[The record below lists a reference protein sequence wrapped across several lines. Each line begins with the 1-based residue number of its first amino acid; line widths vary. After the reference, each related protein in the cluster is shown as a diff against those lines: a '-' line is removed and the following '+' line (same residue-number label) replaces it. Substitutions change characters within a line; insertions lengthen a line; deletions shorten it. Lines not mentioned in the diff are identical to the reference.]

1 VRIGIDYTAAVR
13 QGAGIGRYC
22 RELVRALARQEDGHE
37 YVLLV
42 AGRLSAPQMAALRAE
57 LGDSPH
63 FGLQPLWL
71 SERWLNRL
79 WHRLQIPLPVEAAA
93 GRLDLFHSPDFTLP
107 PVWRARTILTVHDL
121 SFLRVPQYAEPNLRA
136 YLEQAVPRSVRR
148 ADLVLADSQN
158 TKDDVVELLHVPA
171 ERVWVVP
178 AGVEPRFH
186 RVADATELARVQQ
199 AYGLTRPFILSVGTL
214 QPRKNFTGLIEAYH
228 LLRAQ
233 HHVPHQLVIV
243 GGKGWLYEPI
253 LRRVAELGLQEEVRF
268 LGFAADADL
277 PALYSLADL
286 FAWPSFYEGFGI
298 PVLEAMACGTPV
310 VASNVSSLPEVVG
323 DAGLMVTPG
332 DGEALADA
340 LRRLLTDATLRAD
353 LIARGHAQAA
363 RFTWE
368 RAAQLLL
375 QAYQQAAATSPDLH
389 SGR

>member
-1 VRIGIDYTAAVR
+1 MRIGIDYTAAVR

-22 RELVRALARQEDGHE
+22 RELVKALARQKDDHE

-42 AGRLSAPQMAALRAE
+42 AGRLRDQEMAALRAE
-57 LGDSPH
+57 LGDSPRFH
-63 FGLQPLWL
+63 LRPLWL
-71 SERWLNRL
+71 SERWLSRL
-79 WHRLQIPLPVEAAA
+79 WHRLQVPWPVEAAA

-107 PVWRARTILTVHDL
+107 PVWHAKTILTVHDL
-121 SFLRVPQYAEPNLRA
+121 SFLRVPQYAEPSLRA
-136 YLEQAVPRSVRR
+136 YLEQAVSRSVRR

-158 TKDDVVELLHVPA
+158 TKEDVVELLRVPA

-178 AGVEPRFH
+178 AGVEPRFR
-186 RVADATELARVQQ
+186 RVTDDAELARVRQ

-214 QPRKNFTGLIEAYH
+214 QPRKNFTGLIESYH

-233 HHVPHQLVIV
+233 HHVLHQLVIV

-253 LRRVAELGLQEEVRF
+253 LRRAAELGLQTEVRF

-277 PALYSLADL
+277 PALYSLADA

-310 VASNVSSLPEVVG
+310 VASNVSSLPEVMG
-323 DAGLMVTPG
+323 DAGLMVSPG
-332 DGEALADA
+332 DQEALADA
-340 LRRLLTDATLRAD
+340 LWRLLTDAELRAD

-368 RAAQLLL
+368 RAAKLLL
-375 QAYQQAAATSPDLH
+375 RAYRQAAATRPE
-389 SGR
+389 